1 MRRHLALFTALALA
15 SADTE
20 GELRLSLT
28 YNDMADDDDS
38 TTLSA
43 HFDEP
48 LSRVQVYHAGEDA
61 RTWTGCV
68 KLGSP
73 AQTARVTRRRRAA
86 SSSGVV
92 AAAERSALWGLDER
106 LRQLKTATATTLA
119 AAAPLPALARS
130 AKP

>member
-15 SADTE
+15 SANE

-48 LSRVQVYHAGEDA
+48 LV
-61 RTWTGCV
+61 
-68 KLGSP
+68 
-73 AQTARVTRRRRAA
+73 AA
-86 SSSGVV
+86 SSG
-92 AAAERSALWGLDER
+92 AAG
-106 LRQLKTATATTLA
+106 
-119 AAAPLPALARS
+119 ALA
-130 AKP
+130 